1 VQLQWAHC
9 PLTGW
14 QVDEYGDPDG
24 MTTERR
30 RLKYSEEKKTV
41 QYYSFRAVLIKIQ
54 VFLK

>member
-1 VQLQWAHC
+1 
-9 PLTGW
+9 LTGW